1 MTTPE
6 HKAAEY
12 ATKVANGC
20 SPDQLRHICERTMR
34 HFLAGHAA
42 GKQEADRWWAMRW
55 KKYIDLSD
63 EADQLRSYGER
74 TKAMSYEEEMENVV
88 AEFDAKAKEVLSI
101 DTGGEKL

>member
-42 GKQEADRWWAMRW
+42 GKQEAEQRIWAKFVSWMTGPPDDRRLR
-55 KKYIDLSD
+55 IVSD
-63 EADQLRSYGER
+63 ELKRIIFGD
-74 TKAMSYEEEMENVV
+74 
-88 AEFDAKAKEVLSI
+88 
-101 DTGGEKL
+101 EKV

>member
-42 GKQEADRWWAMRW
+42 GKQ
-55 KKYIDLSD
+55 D
-63 EADQLRSYGER
+63 ERERILAILDHGCGQAPVQFTYAELRREIHEI
-74 TKAMSYEEEMENVV
+74 TEE
-88 AEFDAKAKEVLSI
+88 DCY
-101 DTGGEKL
+101 TGGEKV